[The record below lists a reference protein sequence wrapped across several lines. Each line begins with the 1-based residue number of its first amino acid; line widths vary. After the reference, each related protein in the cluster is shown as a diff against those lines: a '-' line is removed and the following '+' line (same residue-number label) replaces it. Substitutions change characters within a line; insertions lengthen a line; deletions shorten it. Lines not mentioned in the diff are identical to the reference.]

1 MKLKGLYLVTPDYYG
16 DKIFTMTEEA
26 LKNGVNILQYRDKTN
41 NYDVKIYAGKKFKKL
56 ADDYSVPLIIDDDPV
71 LMDIIDAE
79 GIHVGRGDVPFDYL
93 REKYGNKIIGV
104 STYGDV
110 NKAIECQNLGAT
122 YVAFGSFFNTGTKKD
137 ATICDINILD
147 NINDLKIPVFVIGG
161 INLNNVDTLLKYN
174 ISGIAVV
181 SSIYS
186 SKNVGETVKSY
197 IEKLREY
204 KKI

>member
-1 MKLKGLYLVTPDYYG
+1 MELKGLYLVTPDYYG
-16 DKIFTMTEEA
+16 DRIFTLTEEA
-26 LKNGVNILQYRDKTN
+26 LKNGINILQYRDKTN

-56 ADDYSVPLIIDDDPV
+56 ANDYSVPLIIDDDPV
-71 LMDIIDAE
+71 LMDIIDAD

-93 REKYGNKIIGV
+93 KEKYGNKIIGV

-110 NKAIECQNLGAT
+110 NKAIEYQNLGAT

-137 ATICDINILD
+137 ATMCDINILN
-147 NINDLKIPVFVIGG
+147 NINSLKIPVFVIGG